1 MLHITFL
8 KYIHIDIYSF
18 TFIVHSTTRKP
29 KFGFA
34 WLFSNSGSEKE
45 SDTLKNKKPKKKL
58 DQRIEATNLEIEGS
72 IGESRVTVYSSNV
85 KPWNVRP
92 NKKFCT
98 SNDMIDW
105 DGLSRLEAEEG
116 DTIILKCM
124 LHDVHHE
131 VDFDNFKISWS
142 VVEKKSNQKIKNKKS
157 SSGNSKVKLQNS
169 EANGTIC
176 ILSIQV
182 KPLV

>member
-1 MLHITFL
+1 M
-8 KYIHIDIYSF
+8 
-18 TFIVHSTTRKP
+18 
-29 KFGFA
+29 
-34 WLFSNSGSEKE
+34 
-45 SDTLKNKKPKKKL
+45 

-85 KPWNVRP
+85 KQWNVSP

-105 DGLSRLEAEEG
+105 DGMSRLEAEEG

-131 VDFDNFKISWS
+131 VDFDNFQVSWS
-142 VVEKKSNQKIKNKKS
+142 ISERRTNQKVENKKS
-157 SSGNSKVKLQNS
+157 STGNSKVKLR
-169 EANGTIC
+169 NGIFN
-176 ILSIQV
+176 IAFL
-182 KPLV
+182 